1 MLNKLNK
8 TERAHLAR
16 VKGLPCSVC
25 DAPGPSEAHHV
36 NQGQQYTA
44 IALCTDCHRGAFNG
58 LHGQRRMWA
67 VKRMDEWA
75 ALDVTVQRLMNTTSE
90 RPQ

>member
-1 MLNKLNK
+1 MLNKINK

-16 VKGLPCSVC
+16 VKALPCSVC
-25 DAPGPSEAHHV
+25 DTPGPSEAHHV
-36 NQGQQYTA
+36 NQGQQYTV
-44 IALCTDCHRGAFNG
+44 IALCVDCHRGAFNG

-75 ALDVTVQRLMNTTSE
+75 ALDVTIQRLMS
-90 RPQ
+90 Q